1 MSALFNLDQQ
11 TMFMV
16 NAFLLLVFA
25 AAFLLASFGDKDR
38 RYWFNLVLSNLLF
51 AVAFFQFAKQINGS
65 AEALLIP
72 NALLVVGLGLRW
84 QAIRNFFGHQ
94 SSPTWFI
101 SLTAVI
107 IVALL
112 FSDSLGHGLVF
123 GFINFAIAAQILA
136 IIIALVKEKEKLPS
150 KLGLILA
157 YVVIGLSSI
166 LRVVQGWIL
175 SPEIETLLPADIFL
189 EINLIAATI
198 HISASGAFS
207 LSLAYER
214 TVAVLR
220 EIAMRDPLTG
230 LYNRWSIQA
239 LTETIQGRKL
249 EHNTSVVMLDIDHFK
264 SVNDTYGHA
273 AGDAALKHCADL
285 IRHTYREFNLIAR
298 VGGEEF
304 LVIMPKQSIEEAEK
318 LARKLQ
324 TAMKTN
330 VFLFENRRIPLT
342 VSAGI
347 SQGSADPLSLEKLIS
362 SADKS
367 LYQAKASGRNRIE
380 IDPESSAL
388 YLT

>member
-1 MSALFNLDQQ
+1 M
-11 TMFMV
+11 
-16 NAFLLLVFA
+16 
-25 AAFLLASFGDKDR
+25 
-38 RYWFNLVLSNLLF
+38 
-51 AVAFFQFAKQINGS
+51 I
-65 AEALLIP
+65 
-72 NALLVVGLGLRW
+72 GLGLRW
-84 QAIRNFFGHQ
+84 QAIRNFFGHP
-94 SSPTWFI
+94 SSPVWFI
-101 SLTAVI
+101 GLTAAI
-107 IVALL
+107 ILALL
-112 FSDSLGHGLVF
+112 FSASLGQGLVF
-123 GFINFAIAAQILA
+123 GFINLAIAAQILA
-136 IIIALVKEKEKLPS
+136 IIIALIYEKEKLPS

-157 YVVIGLSSI
+157 YVVIGLSSL
-166 LRVVQGWIL
+166 LRVIQGWIL
-175 SPEIETLLPADIFL
+175 SPEIESLLPADIFL

-239 LTETIQGRKL
+239 LMETIQGRKL
-249 EHNTSVVMLDIDHFK
+249 DHTTSVVMLDIDHFK

-330 VFLFENRRIPLT
+330 VFMFENKHIPLT

-347 SQGSADPLSLEKLIS
+347 SHGSADPLSLQKLIS

-388 YLT
+388 YFA